1 MGSRKSEK
9 GRARAN
15 KRNESMQ
22 ESERIEYRE
31 RSEGEKKREG
41 GWEGRREGDIW
52 ENSIDISPVCVGL

>member
-1 MGSRKSEK
+1 
-9 GRARAN
+9 
-15 KRNESMQ
+15 MQ